1 MFTKLSFYD
10 IMNMTIERGGK
21 EMLELLK
28 TTGMIFLFLILL
40 ILIIGAI
47 IIIVGLIKAILEGG
61 NMNDK

>member
-10 IMNMTIERGGK
+10 IINMTIERGGK

-47 IIIVGLIKAILEGG
+47 IIIVGLIKAILGG
-61 NMNDK
+61 NTNDKW

>member
-1 MFTKLSFYD
+1 MFTKLIFYD

-61 NMNDK
+61 NTDDK